1 MSEATGNDR
10 PASVDV
16 AIVGA
21 GAAGLFAAHFAGKTR
36 PDASIVAK
44 GYGAMTPQI
53 SVNRNPEAKILKR
66 PVTVDASVSVCGEC
80 GAVEL
85 RADEPH
91 KLWEAYMEGLS
102 RGWD

>member
-1 MSEATGNDR
+1 MPEHDPDIT
-10 PASVDV
+10 PAC
-16 AIVGA
+16 ARCGA
-21 GAAGLFAAHFAGKTR
+21 QAMI